1 MSHWSTDLIIDNI
14 HDLIGTIQFL
24 QMEIDSLAAEGKL
37 AEARDLYEQK
47 LLALKR
53 LGELEQSISL

>member
-24 QMEIDSLAAEGKL
+24 QMEIDSLASEGKF

-47 LLALKR
+47 LQALRR
-53 LGELEQSISL
+53 LEELEQYVSL

>member
-14 HDLIGTIQFL
+14 HDLIGMIQFL
-24 QMEIDSLAAEGKL
+24 QMEIESLASAGEY
-37 AEARDLYEQK
+37 ARAHDLYQEK